1 MRLMIYRKVL
11 TRGNMRKIL
20 FILFLFFPLAL
31 WGQNYFV
38 AAPPLGSDATG
49 DGSPETP
56 WATLSHACSQ
66 VTTVGHVINLMTDI
80 TDNNRAVLRLG
91 VNLTGIGLKKVT
103 TNFATT
109 SASNAYV
116 YAYSSST
123 TNGATSTIS
132 YIHFDGNNLTANRA
146 IWIGYRGN
154 VKIHHCVFEDFYDC
168 GVHFRNEAGWTTPPS
183 VYATGNE
190 VHDCS
195 FINCSAMHGNQP
207 AELRLDG
214 QSGMLIYN
222 NVFDQRDRPLG
233 QNGANVRWSNVQKI
247 KMYNNTFYKNP
258 VEVVADGTYDWPFF
272 CELWMTKGN
281 CEIYSNIFYG
291 QHTID
296 IAGFQNDIISGN
308 SFSIKVYDNQFLNSS
323 KVDPVLLSPSNYS
336 HQYAITVEG
345 TDWEYVYIYNNHI
358 QRYGY
363 GIEIATSYATPSGIP
378 ELNYLHD
385 HFYIYNNI
393 FEDMGYATYTYS
405 AAIVLINEVNDPG
418 YGNTTSNWWIVNNVM
433 RGGNRCYNGIRFT
446 IIDEGTNIFIKNN
459 IIDDFTNYAVYIT
472 KRTTDVTY
480 LTNFEVTYNDFYSN
494 GTNGTYINPGIFQSN
509 VNTSTGNIIQDP
521 LFTSSTNFHLQANSP
536 CIMVGTNISWLTKD
550 YDGNDY
556 MYPNPSMGV
565 YEIAGDNL
573 PVLTTTA
580 ISSVTSTTA
589 VSGGNITSD
598 GGSAVTAR
606 GVCYSMST
614 SPTISGDK
622 TVNGTGTGSY
632 TSNIAHLSPAT
643 TYYVRAYA
651 TNSAGTA
658 YGNERSFMTKPAVVS
673 VSITKLFDQFFVIN
687 NSLTKI
693 TVE

>member
-1 MRLMIYRKVL
+1 MK
-11 TRGNMRKIL
+11 KIL
-20 FILFLFFPLAL
+20 FILLLFLPLSVF
-31 WGQNYFV
+31 GQNYFV

-49 DGSPETP
+49 DGSPDAP

-80 TDNNRAVLRLG
+80 TDNDRAVLRIG
-91 VNLTGIGLKKVT
+91 VSLTGIGLKKVT

-281 CEIYSNIFYG
+281 CEIYSNTFYG

-418 YGNTTSNWWIVNNVM
+418 YSNTTSNWYIVNNVM

-472 KRTTDVTY
+472 KRTTDVTS
-480 LTNFEVTYNDFYSN
+480 LTNFNATYNDFYSN
-494 GTNGTYINPGIFQSN
+494 GNNSVYINSGISQTGTN
-509 VNTSTGNIIQDP
+509 ITTGNITSNP
-521 LFTSSTNFHLQANSP
+521 LFISTTDFHLQASSP
-536 CIMVGTNISWLTKD
+536 CVQTGTYIDFNTTD
-550 YDGNDY
+550 YDGQGWLN
-556 MYPNPSMGV
+556 PPSMGA
-565 YEIAGDNL
+565 YEIAGD
-573 PVLTTTA
+573 PVLTLTTTS
-580 ISSVTSTTA
+580 ISSITSTTA
-589 VSGGNITSD
+589 VSGGDITSD
-598 GGSAVTAR
+598 GGFTVTAR
-606 GVCYSMST
+606 GVCWDTSI
-614 SPTISGDK
+614 SPTIADSHTSD
-622 TVNGTGTGSY
+622 GTGTGVY
-632 TSNIAHLSPAT
+632 TSSLTGLSAGT

-651 TNSAGTA
+651 TNSEGTV
-658 YGNERSFMTKPAVVS
+658 YGSQRSFTTASGGTPGIVPGTLLKYGDEWF
-673 VSITKLFDQFFVIN
+673 IHNGKLQYI
-687 NSLTKI
+687 
-693 TVE
+693 E